1 MCIEV
6 KGEEQL
12 SLTRAIKE
20 YFIKEILLS
29 LPLKDV
35 WKLKLERRKKGEF
48 QDGRSSA
55 MWR

>member
-35 WKLKLERRKKGEF
+35 
-48 QDGRSSA
+48 
-55 MWR
+55 